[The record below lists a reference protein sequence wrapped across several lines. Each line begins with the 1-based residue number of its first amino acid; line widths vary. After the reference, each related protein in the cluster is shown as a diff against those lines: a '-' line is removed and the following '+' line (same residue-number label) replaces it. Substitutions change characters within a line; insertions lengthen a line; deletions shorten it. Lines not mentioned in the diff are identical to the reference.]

1 MLGFA
6 ALAEVALAEIPG
18 LSIPAPITA
27 PKAGWFEG
35 WDKPRRRIPLE
46 LLREVLRE
54 QGSPWGEELQ
64 EAVAAIQIVA
74 RTTKSKKLRKTLDT
88 VIEKVQER
96 ASIQLG
102 WDHPLDMLRIIAR
115 LSRTTQALKY
125 AEQLVA
131 FFEGEEEEEELILL
145 TYDG

>member
-6 ALAEVALAEIPG
+6 ALAEVALAEVPG
-18 LSIPAPITA
+18 LLPTSIIA
-27 PKAGWFEG
+27 PKVGWFEG

-46 LLREVLRE
+46 LLRDVLKE
-54 QGSPWGEELQ
+54 QGSPWGDELIEAI
-64 EAVAAIQIVA
+64 EAVQVVA

-88 VIEKVQER
+88 VVEKVQER